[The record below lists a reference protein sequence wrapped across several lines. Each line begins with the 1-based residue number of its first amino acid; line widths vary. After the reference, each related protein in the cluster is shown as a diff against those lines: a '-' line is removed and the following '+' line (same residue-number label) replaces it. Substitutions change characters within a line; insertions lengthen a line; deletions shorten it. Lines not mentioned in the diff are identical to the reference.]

1 MYTPLCIFVSAYYGP
16 GVTRKREKGPN
27 QTSMNTEKDN
37 RAPDPGV
44 TEIYPWGARQSLLIP
59 MFAARVPAGFP
70 SPADDYIDRNL
81 DLNEFLVRHP
91 AATFFVRVAGDS
103 MVNAG
108 IHSGDIL
115 IVDRAETPADGSIV
129 IAALNGE
136 LTVKRLARDQG
147 QVFLVPEN
155 PAYSPMRVGPDM
167 DFEVWGVVVH
177 VIHSFKGRA

>member
-1 MYTPLCIFVSAYYGP
+1 
-16 GVTRKREKGPN
+16 
-27 QTSMNTEKDN
+27 MNH
-37 RAPDPGV
+37 DPVV
-44 TEIYPWGARQSLLIP
+44 TEIYPWEARQSLLIP
-59 MFAARVPAGFP
+59 MFSAHVPAGFP

-91 AATFFVRVAGDS
+91 AATFFVRVSGDS

-115 IVDRAETPADGSIV
+115 IVDRAESPVNGSVI

-136 LTVKRLARDQG
+136 LTVKRLARGSDG
-147 QVFLVPEN
+147 VFLVPEN
-155 PAYSPMRVGPDM
+155 PAYSPMRVGPEM

-177 VIHSFKGRA
+177 VIHSFRGGE